1 MDSLNNILLYTENL
15 TKNFQG
21 IKAVNDINFKI
32 NHNEIRALIG
42 PNGAGKTTFVS
53 LLCGRIKASKGKVFF
68 NGVNIS
74 HLPVYTRISMGIGY
88 TFQITSIC
96 FNLTVSENVALAL
109 KNKRQEEKKS
119 IVSEVLNK
127 VGLIDRINQ
136 RSGDL
141 SYGHQRLLELAM
153 GIAQRPKLLILDEP
167 TQGLSDLE
175 IENFKKLIK
184 KISATV
190 TVLLIEHN
198 MDVVMSIADK
208 ITVLHFGEIIAEG
221 DKKSIQRNPVVQKAY
236 LGD

>member
-1 MDSLNNILLYTENL
+1 
-15 TKNFQG
+15 
-21 IKAVNDINFKI
+21 
-32 NHNEIRALIG
+32 
-42 PNGAGKTTFVS
+42 
-53 LLCGRIKASKGKVFF
+53 
-68 NGVNIS
+68 
-74 HLPVYTRISMGIGY
+74 MGIGY
-88 TFQITSIC
+88 TFQITSIF

-153 GIAQRPKLLILDEP
+153 GMAQRPKLLILDEP

-184 KISATV
+184 DFSNTM

-208 ITVLHFGEIIAEG
+208 ITVLHFGKIISEG
-221 DKKSIQRNPVVQKAY
+221 DKHSIQSDPLVQKAY
-236 LGD
+236 LGDQC

>member
-21 IKAVNDINFKI
+21 IKAVNNINFKI
-32 NHNEIRALIG
+32 NNNEIRALIG

-88 TFQITSIC
+88 TFQITSIF
-96 FNLTVSENVALAL
+96 FNLTVFENVALAL
-109 KNKRQEEKKS
+109 KNKRNDEKKS

-175 IENFKKLIK
+175 IENFKRLIK

-190 TVLLIEHN
+190 TILLIEHN

-221 DKKSIQRNPVVQKAY
+221 DKQSIQRNPIVQKAY

>member
-53 LLCGRIKASKGKVFF
+53 LLCGRIKSSKGKVFF

-74 HLPVYTRISMGIGY
+74 HLPVFTRISMGIGY
-88 TFQITSIC
+88 TFQITSIF
-96 FNLTVSENVALAL
+96 FNLTVFENVALAL
-109 KNKRQEEKKS
+109 KNKRNDEKKS

-153 GIAQRPKLLILDEP
+153 GIAQNPKLLILDEP

-184 KISATV
+184 KISSTV

>member
-1 MDSLNNILLYTENL
+1 MDILNDELLYTENL
-15 TKNFQG
+15 SKNFQG
-21 IKAVNDINFKI
+21 ITAVDKVNFKI
-32 NHNEIRALIG
+32 NKNEIRALIG

-88 TFQITSIC
+88 TFQITSIF

-175 IENFKKLIK
+175 IENFKRLIK

>member
-32 NHNEIRALIG
+32 NNNEIRALIG

-53 LLCGRIKASKGKVFF
+53 LICGRIKSSKGKVFF

-74 HLPVYTRISMGIGY
+74 HLPVFTRISMGIGY
-88 TFQITSIC
+88 TFQITSIF

-184 KISATV
+184 KISSTV

-221 DKKSIQRNPVVQKAY
+221 DKQSIQCNPIVQKAY

>member
-32 NHNEIRALIG
+32 NNNEIRALIG

-74 HLPVYTRISMGIGY
+74 HLPVFTRISMGIGY
-88 TFQITSIC
+88 TFQITSIF
-96 FNLTVSENVALAL
+96 FNLTVFENVVLAL
-109 KNKRQEEKKS
+109 KNKRNDEKKS

-153 GIAQRPKLLILDEP
+153 GIAQNPKLLILDEP

-184 KISATV
+184 KISSTV